1 MNDRGA
7 KERGFG
13 TPPVE
18 ENGERRDEAA
28 TPAVPAAVH
37 IEGRGGSASVK
48 GCTAKD
54 RWGERHGEED
64 DYGEKGGG
72 RKQSRKSLE
81 KLGESPRCARF
92 SLRRGLNLAAECSS
106 GTETGELLGSRALS
120 S

>member
-72 RKQSRKSLE
+72 E
-81 KLGESPRCARF
+81 TESEVARETW
-92 SLRRGLNLAAECSS
+92 RIAEMCSVF
-106 GTETGELLGSRALS
+106 T
-120 S
+120 

>member
-7 KERGFG
+7 EERGFG

-64 DYGEKGGG
+64 DYGEKGRG
-72 RKQSRKSLE
+72 RGNRVGSRSRNLE
-81 KLGESPRCARF
+81 N
-92 SLRRGLNLAAECSS
+92 RRGA
-106 GTETGELLGSRALS
+106 LGFHLEGG
-120 S
+120 